1 MSYELKKFNMTVING
16 HVEKVQFTWVHVC
29 YPSKQVTVELIA
41 KKQSVQQTIDPLIIS
56 GSIEYEPVIKYH
68 LTGHSLLNGI
78 YEDITML
85 LSQHGCDFVYHDI
98 DYYDVII

>member
-1 MSYELKKFNMTVING
+1 MSYELKKFKVTVING
-16 HVEKVQFTWVHVC
+16 YVEQVKLLWSHVVYQDKKITIQ
-29 YPSKQVTVELIA
+29 LIA
-41 KKQSVQQTIDPLIIS
+41 KKSVEATICPLVIS
-56 GSIEYEPVIKYH
+56 GSIEYQSVIKYH